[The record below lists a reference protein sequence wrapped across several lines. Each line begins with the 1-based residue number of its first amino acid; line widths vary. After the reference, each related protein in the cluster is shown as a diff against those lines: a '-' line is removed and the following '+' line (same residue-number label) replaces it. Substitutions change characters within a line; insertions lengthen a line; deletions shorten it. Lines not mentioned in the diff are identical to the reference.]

1 MNRSLT
7 VVRTGPLALLQD
19 SGRIGHAADGVG
31 RSGAADRASYALAN
45 ELVGNSA
52 GATAIECV
60 LGGLVVRAESDLV
73 VATTGAPAAADI
85 DGESVEHATRIRLA
99 KGQTLRLR
107 APRCGLR
114 TYLAVAGGF
123 DAPVVLGSSSA
134 DTLSKLGPPPIA
146 KGDELPIA
154 NCDEPPIGQPGPS
167 TVAGRP
173 ATVSG
178 EPITSLRVR
187 LGPRD
192 DWFAD
197 PANLA
202 VGEWRVSPHSNRVG
216 VRLDRPVDPGA
227 AEPASPA
234 LHRTITHEMPSE
246 GLPPGAVQVP
256 PSGQPVIFLA
266 DHPLTGGY
274 PVIAVVLDDDVD
286 RAAQVRP
293 GQLLRFL
300 LSP

>member
-1 MNRSLT
+1 MNRSLI

-45 ELVGNSA
+45 ELVGNPA
-52 GATAIECV
+52 GATAIECM

-73 VATTGAPAAADI
+73 VAVTGAPAAADI
-85 DGESVEHATRIRLA
+85 GGESVEHATRIRLVE
-99 KGQTLRLR
+99 GQTLRLR
-107 APRCGLR
+107 TPRCGLR
-114 TYLAVAGGF
+114 TYLAVAGGV
-123 DAPVVLGSSSA
+123 DAPAVLGSAST
-134 DTLSKLGPPPIA
+134 DTLSKLGPAPIA
-146 KGDELPIA
+146 KGDELPIGHP
-154 NCDEPPIGQPGPS
+154 EPS
-167 TVAGRP
+167 TTQPSTTAPAGRQP
-173 ATVSG
+173 TVIG
-178 EPITSLRVR
+178 EPVTSLRVR

-202 VGEWRVSPHSNRVG
+202 VGEWQVSPHSNRVG
-216 VRLDRPVDPGA
+216 VRLDRPVDP
-227 AEPASPA
+227 PATERTSPA
-234 LHRTITHEMPSE
+234 LQRIITREMPSE
-246 GLPPGAVQVP
+246 GLPLGAIQVP

-274 PVIAVVLDDDVD
+274 PVIAVVLDDDID

-293 GQLLRFL
+293 GQLLRFVL
-300 LSP
+300 TT

>member
-1 MNRSLT
+1 MTRSLT

-19 SGRIGHAADGVG
+19 SGRIGYAADGVG

-60 LGGLVVRAESDLV
+60 LGGLVVRAESDLI
-73 VATTGAPAAADI
+73 VAVTGAPAAADI
-85 DGESVEHATRIRLA
+85 DGESVEHATRVRLA
-99 KGQTLRLR
+99 EGQTLRLR

-146 KGDELPIA
+146 KGDELPIG
-154 NCDEPPIGQPGPS
+154 NCDELPIGQPGPS
-167 TVAGRP
+167 TVAGRS

-192 DWFAD
+192 DWFTE

-227 AEPASPA
+227 AEPALDRA
-234 LHRTITHEMPSE
+234 ITHEMPSE
-246 GLPPGAVQVP
+246 GLPLGAIQVP

-274 PVIAVVLDDDVD
+274 PVIAVVLDDDID

-300 LSP
+300 LTP